1 MSVTPGKLLI
11 RLVSLGAVAALV
23 GTASP
28 AVNASAATTP
38 RTSVSTASAL
48 RDVLLVGNA
57 AGGTVSFIDGHTFAS
72 LGSFNAIPDLQQ
84 RLDAMTVIERTGY
97 ELVRSQLGDKFVD
110 DAFLSPD
117 GNTLYVSRANLC
129 DVVAFDV
136 ASHRQLWRFKVD
148 GIHADHMAL
157 SPDGSK
163 IIVSA
168 STVSKAQVIN
178 TATGTLAADFATG
191 TYPHANDYSPDG
203 TLLYNSSI
211 GTVSLPQWLEWAKGS
226 KLLTVVDPTTFKVL
240 KTYSFDHGV
249 RPAVFTPDNKTM
261 YAQLSYFNGFI
272 EYDLTTGTITRT
284 INMPYSAAGAALS
297 VDNYPG
303 NSAHHGMAMS
313 GDGSKLCV
321 GGTIDGYAA
330 IISRPALTT
339 DRIIPVG
346 NIPYWTLTSADGNY
360 CFVSLSGDDTVSVI
374 SYSTAQEV
382 ARVPVGNFPQRERIG
397 KASTAT
403 LSGLSS
409 AAG

>member
-1 MSVTPGKLLI
+1 MSVTPRKLLI
-11 RLVSLGAVAALV
+11 RLVSLGAVAALL
-23 GTASP
+23 GTVCP
-28 AVNASAATTP
+28 AVDASAATTP
-38 RTSVSTASAL
+38 RTSAGTASAL

-57 AGGTVSFIDGHTFAS
+57 AGGTVSFIDGHNFAS

-84 RLDAMTVIERTGY
+84 RLDAMSVIERTGY

-168 STVSKAQVIN
+168 STSSKAQVIN
-178 TATGTLAADFATG
+178 TATGTLAAEFATG

-203 TLLYNSSI
+203 SLLYNSSI
-211 GTVSLPQWLEWAKGS
+211 GTISLPQWLEWAKGS
-226 KLLTVVDPTTFKVL
+226 KLLTVVDPATFKVL

-261 YAQLSYFNGFI
+261 YAQLSYLNGFI

-284 INMPYSAAGAALS
+284 INMPYSAAGAAMS
-297 VDNYPG
+297 VDDYPG

-321 GGTIDGYAA
+321 GGTIDDYAA

-346 NIPYWTLTSADGNY
+346 KIPYWTLTSADGNY
-360 CFVSLSGDDTVSVI
+360 CFVSLSGDNTVSVI

-397 KASTAT
+397 KATAAT
-403 LSGLSS
+403 LTALSPS
-409 AAG
+409 PG